1 MGVQF
6 TIQEGQFSIRG
17 VNISWMKI
25 DPGVNIPWDSKY
37 YMTPVF
43 QKLRFI

>member
-1 MGVQF
+1 
-6 TIQEGQFSIRG
+6 
-17 VNISWMKI
+17 MKI

-43 QKLRFI
+43 QKLRFIWWFPW

>member
-1 MGVQF
+1 MRVQF
-6 TIQEGQFSIRG
+6 IIPGVYLSIRG
-17 VNISWMKI
+17 FTISWMKI